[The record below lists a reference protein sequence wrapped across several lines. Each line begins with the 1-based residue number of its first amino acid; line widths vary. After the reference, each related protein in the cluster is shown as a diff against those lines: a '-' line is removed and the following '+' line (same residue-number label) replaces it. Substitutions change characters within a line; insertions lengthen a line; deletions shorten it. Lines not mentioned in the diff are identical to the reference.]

1 MSAFSLVS
9 SSLLMFNNM
18 FCCCCL
24 LCKSSFYPGSSPTSS
39 EQPPLS
45 FPWWSSGSDCS
56 CNAQHVGLI
65 PGRGT
70 KIPHVCGMAKF
81 KKKKSTNKKEKS
93 KPNKK
98 GNHKP
103 NKKEKKKK
111 KDRTVPLSYLR
122 GYFPGLS
129 PQQVCWIK
137 RSSQFLG
144 CVFFFSRHHVV
155 IKHPGLHPPP
165 TTSSSL

>member
-45 FPWWSSGSDCS
+45 LPCWSSGSGCS
-56 CNAQHVGLI
+56 CNAQQVGLI

-70 KIPHVCGMAKF
+70 KIPHVCGMAKL
-81 KKKKSTNKKEKS
+81 KKKKVQIKKKKVSQIKKENIS
-93 KPNKK
+93 QIKK
-98 GNHKP
+98 
-103 NKKEKKKK
+103 KKKK
-111 KDRTVPLSYLR
+111 KDRTVPLRYLR

-129 PQQVCWIK
+129 PQQVC
-137 RSSQFLG
+137 
-144 CVFFFSRHHVV
+144 
-155 IKHPGLHPPP
+155 
-165 TTSSSL
+165 